1 MEEFKTSKE
10 DFPQLIERL
19 KKENKTE
26 EKHEPI
32 GFITREMLVDMEIA
46 KFPKRYQEASFEA
59 YRFYGTPEQQERQRK
74 LVHFLEKG
82 KSVVMYGNNGTG
94 KTMLAF
100 ASMRDKIVKGM
111 STKYISLLDLIDE
124 IKETFNTG
132 VSTLRIIEKYIG
144 YDYLVI
150 DEMDKSY
157 GTPTEFINIF
167 RIVNGRY
174 MEEKPIVL
182 ITNASKLDVIAIV
195 GRSSYERIVE
205 DGTAV
210 LMDWDSYRKPDNK
223 YKKEE

>member
-1 MEEFKTSKE
+1 MEEIKTTRE
-10 DFPQLIERL
+10 ELPQLLARL
-19 KKENKTE
+19 REEHRTE

-32 GFITREMLVDMEIA
+32 GIITRDTIVNSEIS

-59 YRFYGTPEQQERQRK
+59 YEFYGTVEQQERQRR
-74 LVHFLEKG
+74 LVQFLQEG

-100 ASMRDKIVKGM
+100 ASIRDKIVKGM
-111 STKYISLLDLIDE
+111 STRYVSLLDVIDE
-124 IKETFNTG
+124 IKDTFSTG
-132 VSTLRIIEKYIG
+132 VSPLRIVEKYIG

-167 RIVNGRY
+167 RILNGRY
-174 MEEKPIVL
+174 MDKKPTVL
-182 ITNASKLDVIAIV
+182 ITNASKDDVISIV

-210 LMDWDSYRKPDNK
+210 NMNWDSYRRPGNK
-223 YKKEE
+223 S

>member
-1 MEEFKTSKE
+1 MEEIKTTRE
-10 DFPQLIERL
+10 ELPQLLARL
-19 KKENKTE
+19 REEHRTE

-32 GFITREMLVDMEIA
+32 GIITRDTIVNSEIS
-46 KFPKRYQEASFEA
+46 KFPKRYQDASFEA
-59 YRFYGTPEQQERQRK
+59 YELYGTVEQQERQRR
-74 LVHFLEKG
+74 LVQFLQEG

-100 ASMRDKIVKGM
+100 ASIRDKIVKGM
-111 STKYISLLDLIDE
+111 STRYVSLLDVIDE
-124 IKETFNTG
+124 IKDTFSTG
-132 VSTLRIIEKYIG
+132 VSPLRIVEKYIG

-167 RIVNGRY
+167 RILNGRY
-174 MEEKPIVL
+174 MDKKPTVL
-182 ITNASKLDVIAIV
+182 ITNASKDDVISIV

-210 LMDWDSYRKPDNK
+210 NMNWDSYRRPGNK
-223 YKKEE
+223 S

>member
-1 MEEFKTSKE
+1 MEEIKTTRE
-10 DFPQLIERL
+10 ELPQLLARL
-19 KKENKTE
+19 REEHRTE

-32 GFITREMLVDMEIA
+32 GIITRDTIVNSEIS
-46 KFPKRYQEASFEA
+46 KFPKRYQDASFEA
-59 YRFYGTPEQQERQRK
+59 YEFYGTVEQQERQRR
-74 LVHFLEKG
+74 LVQFLQEG

-100 ASMRDKIVKGM
+100 ASIRDKIVKGM
-111 STKYISLLDLIDE
+111 STRYVSLLDVIDE
-124 IKETFNTG
+124 IKDTFSTG
-132 VSTLRIIEKYIG
+132 VSPLRIVEKYIG

-167 RIVNGRY
+167 RILNGRY
-174 MEEKPIVL
+174 MDKKPTVL
-182 ITNASKLDVIAIV
+182 ITNASKDDVISIV

-210 LMDWDSYRKPDNK
+210 NMNWDSYRRPGNK
-223 YKKEE
+223 S